1 MSFVDPLRTILRQDP
16 DVILVGEIRDKDS
29 AERAVRCALTGHK
42 LLSTLHSADSV
53 SAVVGLVQMGIGP
66 FLVASTLS
74 AVVAQRLVRR
84 LCTQCRTPHAPT
96 MSEIRALSLGQE
108 DVSAFS
114 FSRSKGCPNCHYT
127 GYRGRVGV
135 YELLLMTD
143 SPRDAVLQQRPV
155 HEIRRIAQETR
166 FDLQRNIVSPR
177 SFRRRNRRCRPP
189 SIRPRRPC
197 PWP

>member
-74 AVVAQRLVRR
+74 AVVAQRPVRR